1 MGSAGPARDFGTSGD
16 GHVSLQ
22 DDLIAVLRA
31 RGRSF
36 TPDDRPEAGLFFR
49 SDHFPMAKR
58 GVPAISVRSGQDLL
72 EGGTEAGR
80 AVIDAFVRDRYHQPA
95 DEWSDDWDLT
105 GLAHDIGVVHALGRD
120 LATST
125 RWPEWKAGSEFKP
138 IRDASAAARR

>member
-1 MGSAGPARDFGTSGD
+1 
-16 GHVSLQ
+16 
-22 DDLIAVLRA
+22 
-31 RGRSF
+31 
-36 TPDDRPEAGLFFR
+36 
-49 SDHFPMAKR
+49 
-58 GVPAISVRSGQDLL
+58 VRSGQDLL